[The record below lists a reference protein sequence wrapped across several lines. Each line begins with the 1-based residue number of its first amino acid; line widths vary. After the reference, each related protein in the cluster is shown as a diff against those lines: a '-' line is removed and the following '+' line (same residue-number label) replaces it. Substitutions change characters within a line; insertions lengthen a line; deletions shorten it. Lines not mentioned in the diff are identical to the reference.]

1 MPGWSV
7 SQVEM
12 QVRRGAGLNQAG
24 DHLGEVPLQSRGI
37 LVAHTD
43 QDGGL
48 GYDRDVPAVEP
59 HRRRRQRRW
68 IAGEAHQGKPD
79 HGIPETDCRPQQG
92 NSEARKDE
100 PVDDVETPNAQRI
113 GHQPQHCRHARHD
126 QQSKNAAAPG
136 HLLWHIDLELR
147 RDRRRRS
154 GHFDVMSVGAHLST
168 CDKA

>member
-1 MPGWSV
+1 
-7 SQVEM
+7 M
-12 QVRRGAGLNQAG
+12 QVRRGAGRNQAG

-48 GYDRDVPAVEP
+48 AGDRGVAAVDP
-59 HRRRRQRRW
+59 HRRRRQRRG

-79 HGIPETDCRPQQG
+79 HGIPETDCRPRQG
-92 NSEARKDE
+92 HSKARKDE
-100 PVDDVETPNAQRI
+100 PVDDVETANTQRI

-126 QQSKNAAAPG
+126 QQSKNAAAPS
-136 HLLWHIDLELR
+136 HLLCHIDLVAMR

-154 GHFDVMSVGAHLST
+154 SHCDVMSVGARLSM
-168 CDKA
+168 CDKT